1 MGVSFTTEGQS
12 TAYRTQAVVEAPV
25 ENKKNYSTKLSENF
39 GKRQIPYH
47 EIKSPFVGTFY
58 AAPSP
63 DDPPYVKNGDKIEV
77 GQTLCIVEAMKIM
90 NEIESEVSGVIVETL
105 VETPLK
111 WNNTGI
117 FANPFGV
124 FKLDVFSCISAMI
137 SLLTSRL
144 LNLNSQINKLFVL
157 VCIR

>member
-1 MGVSFTTEGQS
+1 MDFKSLKEFIKLAKDEGVASLKYETDKIKMGVSFTTEGQS
-12 TAYRTQAVVEAPV
+12 TVYRTQAVVEAPG

-39 GKRQIPYH
+39 GKQQIPYH

-105 VETPLK
+105 VE
-111 WNNTGI
+111 NES
-117 FANPFGV
+117 FVEFG
-124 FKLDVFSCISAMI
+124 
-137 SLLTSRL
+137 
-144 LNLNSQINKLFVL
+144 QILFR
-157 VCIR
+157 IQEG